1 MSLFLSY
8 FERVTLNSQ
17 AHSVFSTHWNSYT
30 SYEFGT
36 TFLPQSN
43 IQSSGKLRVYD
54 AAELI
59 NSISPKQN
67 STDTLLGL
75 QDVEFSFFSFA
86 KNSEASLKYNNVYP
100 DESELSVFVE
110 IQNNEK
116 ASVFFKFGN
125 QIAKQINAMAEGSD
139 QRAEVIVGKK
149 FDLSIEYIKQSLK
162 SKTLEQNVLAFS
174 METMGFELTT
184 ISIVNFEK
192 VINDALSEI
201 VDVDGVLFDAGYI
214 RDENPKAW
222 AHGDIE
228 KRAFKGIFS
237 DTEIL
242 KIYYGNWLR
251 DYSSVITGLTVG
263 FDFDD
268 RETLKKLSP
277 KPEAVD
283 NYEDGFS
290 SKPSQKTWVKVIELL
305 AANEFVYKQP
315 GNSSH
320 NIVAH
325 LKKLSKDYDA
335 PTKDIVGLYRPEEH
349 IDNPKALIDE
359 SALSDS
365 SLDAPVRYTYSKIKS
380 NGSPIENEV
389 KLYVGE
395 SPESLKITSNMKKY
409 IKNTVDHQRP
419 SSLRFVDEQLRLA
432 QKKGRN
438 KTGFRHFGAALHVIE
453 DFYAHSNFVEVAL
466 IKLGYTKVYPWV
478 DSYSNGTA
486 IPSSNVD
493 ACKIP
498 IVTGYFGQLDV
509 IASLAP
515 KIAKEF
521 FPTSFQDY
529 KGLKPGDRTLMDEL
543 ILLVLDD
550 YIGKENGMKESD
562 KFTFLG
568 FGFKEMKKNYLYYLE
583 VLDAIRKVEQ
593 TPIVG
598 NVITFYKKTL
608 NAISQTISFLPNFV
622 ISLLLN
628 SLYDA
633 IQSKQTYSGAVGT
646 DPSHTQLAKDHAD
659 HHFNDLAGYMAYLV
673 VNRIGKEMV
682 KCWKGDKNAS
692 VESII
697 NLVDQRYFIHPCD
710 VDWIDEHIEKWAK
723 DNPNKV
729 KRGESKT
736 IYEHGEK
743 EFNKFK
749 KAIDDK
755 IKQYS

>member
-86 KNSEASLKYNNVYP
+86 KNSEASLKCNNVYP

-125 QIAKQINAMAEGSD
+125 QIAKQINAMAEGLD

-201 VDVDGVLFDAGYI
+201 VDVDGVLFDAGFI
-214 RDENPKAW
+214 RDKNSKAW

-228 KRAFKGIFS
+228 KEAFKLIFS
-237 DTEIL
+237 DSEIL

-251 DYSSVITGLTVG
+251 DYSSVITGFTVG
-263 FDFDD
+263 FDFND
-268 RETLKKLSP
+268 REALKKLSS
-277 KPEAVD
+277 KSDAVREYK
-283 NYEDGFS
+283 NGFS
-290 SKPSQKTWVKVIELL
+290 SKPSQKTWVKIIELL
-305 AANEFVYKQP
+305 AANEFVSKQP

-320 NIVAH
+320 NIVEH
-325 LKKLSKDYDA
+325 ISTLSKNYDT
-335 PTKDIVGLYRPEEH
+335 PTKDVVGLYRPEEH

-365 SLDAPVRYTYSKIKS
+365 SLDAPVRYTYSKP
-380 NGSPIENEV
+380 NGRSIENEV
-389 KLYVGE
+389 KKLYVGE
-395 SPESLKITSNMKKY
+395 SPESLKIISNMKTY
-409 IKNTVDHQRP
+409 IKNTVDGQRP
-419 SSLRFVDEQLRLA
+419 SSLRFVGDQLRLA

-478 DSYSNGTA
+478 DLYSNGTA
-486 IPSSNVD
+486 IPSNNVD

-521 FPTSFQDY
+521 FPTSVQKY
-529 KGLKPGDRTLMDEL
+529 NKLKPGDRTLMDEL
-543 ILLVLDD
+543 ILIVLDD
-550 YIGKENGMKESD
+550 YIAKEEGMKESD
-562 KFTFLG
+562 KFTFLK
-568 FGFKEMKKNYLYYLE
+568 FGFKDMKKNYKRYLE
-583 VLDAIRKVEQ
+583 ALDAIRYAEQ
-593 TPIVG
+593 APIIG
-598 NVITFYKKTL
+598 GVITFSKKTFD
-608 NAISQTISFLPNFV
+608 AISQIISFLPNLV
-622 ISLLLN
+622 ISLILD
-628 SLYDA
+628 SLSDI
-633 IQSKQTYSGAVGT
+633 IQSKQTYSGTVGT
-646 DPSHTQLAKDHAD
+646 NPSHTQLAKDHAG
-659 HHFNDLAGYMAYLV
+659 HHFNDLAGFMASIV
-673 VNRIGKEMV
+673 VDRIGKDMV
-682 KCWKGDKNAS
+682 KCWNGDAS
-692 VESII
+692 IESII
-697 NLVDQRYFIHPCD
+697 NLVDKRYFVHPCD
-710 VDWIDEHIEKWAK
+710 VDWIDERIEKWAK

-736 IYEHGEK
+736 IYEHGKK
-743 EFNKFK
+743 EFNTFK
-749 KAIDDK
+749 KVVDDK
-755 IKQYS
+755 IKQYL